1 MSVHEP
7 TPPKRGRGKGEL
19 EAEVL
24 DTLHRAAPEAL
35 SPGEVKDALGGEL
48 SYSTVVTAL
57 SRLYAK
63 GLLRRSPRGRAF
75 AYAPI
80 ADASG
85 LAAHEMRKVLEGRP
99 DREAVL
105 ARFVDDLSDD
115 DEQLLR
121 KLLDLGD

>member
-1 MSVHEP
+1 MAAHEP
-7 TPPKRGRGKGEL
+7 TAPKGGRAKGEL

-24 DTLHRAAPEAL
+24 DALQHAAPEAL
-35 SPGEVKDALGGEL
+35 SPGEVKDRLGGGL

-63 GLLRRSPRGRAF
+63 GLLKRSLRGRAF
-75 AYAPI
+75 AYTPV
-80 ADASG
+80 ADDSG
-85 LAAHEMRKVLEGRP
+85 LAARQMRKVLDDRP

-105 ARFVDDLSDD
+105 TRFVDDLSAD

-121 KLLDLGD
+121 KLLDTGQ